1 VEFRFL
7 SLASFGKKYLFFTH
21 SSAPALSF
29 WARDGRKDCLVY
41 YHTSGDSQLE
51 ENIRMRKKKLS
62 LKSGEAAQETLLL
75 ASESSDCGILC
86 IIINS
91 DVRKLPVQLA
101 FMALSTGLDTH
112 RFCPFSTRL
121 SAVLIAEAT
130 VN

>member
-1 VEFRFL
+1 LGTGWEEGLFSVLPYKWRFPTR
-7 SLASFGKKYLFFTH
+7 GKH
-21 SSAPALSF
+21 QNA
-29 WARDGRKDCLVY
+29 
-41 YHTSGDSQLE
+41 
-51 ENIRMRKKKLS
+51 KKKNLS